1 MKTQTRKNLKS
12 PEREAQIRALL
23 ADGLS
28 DPAEMAMSMRC
39 SKELVLVYARRMPA
53 VAMRAERR
61 DGRGHFRIVLGLA
74 ERAA

>member
-1 MKTQTRKNLKS
+1 VTRLTA
-12 PEREAQIRALL
+12 PEREAQIAKLL

-28 DPAEMAMSMRC
+28 DPAEMAASMRC
-39 SKELVLVYARRMPA
+39 SKELVLVYARRMPT
-53 VAMRAERR
+53 VSMRAARR